1 MRKLIA
7 FILLIAPLR
16 LVAAPGDIVSA
27 HIETNGFILHLE
39 FSGMTNKG
47 TFISGLTTDYRN
59 LTATNSIELLVSDS
73 GYSGVT
79 ATTRTRKLYVT
90 RQIRSPY
97 PNVTSNEFYTIGTNC
112 WGRFALSDWVY
123 QDSVITNITVRSGVY
138 DDGVRSNLTF
148 TSTTVTNNST
158 NEYCKPIGQFISMP
172 WMKSGTANVEIVAW
186 DHHPENGESVAG
198 VKFWTTDQAGNST
211 ATQSV
216 TSATGE
222 FTKDGVWIEKF
233 VANYSLVGLNEG
245 IVSNHFEVFPH
256 VGTNTLHTDLSG
268 FTFPNYQV
276 APQPMLCDT
285 NGDYGTTF
293 AWVDEANGNDSTGVA
308 TTNAL
313 ITFTNKFATIRGAK
327 NAILRTNWTLFARAN
342 PDAGIIYVTN
352 GTYSSTATSEVN
364 SNSTPATW
372 CYVMPDS
379 ASSREL
385 IVVTNNSW
393 SLGQMIC
400 YSNLTISSIRSASSF
415 GSAGWN
421 WFANCKFTNC
431 TGTTLIGTVT
441 NVYLTDCDVNTVTQG
456 LEASGSNNTNWRLMR
471 GNNFD
476 WFVGNIHHGVFVGNF
491 RQYGTNGAA
500 KFPWTDSTAHEPP
513 SYPIIAYNVL
523 KGQQQGNSHMIQITQ
538 PPSNMRLT
546 NGFAVIQ
553 NVIETTGD
561 LAGDNNNGRL
571 LSVSVATSSG
581 DTNPVERAIV
591 SYNTFVGARGPHG
604 WDNASS
610 GSSVAAKRQ
619 LNQLW
624 NNSADNINFKS
635 DQVSSANGA
644 HIGSWPLVY
653 GVGFM
658 GNTDMDPA
666 WMDSG
671 WVSDHGGISSVM
683 NTNSSGRG
691 LTASW
696 ATFHGY
702 VNRQSASGLTN
713 VIEGRGD
720 YRLTSSSPLFQL
732 KTTKWG
738 LKWDIEGKPRS
749 EIDPPGAYTAGNA
762 KKGAFF

>member
-1 MRKLIA
+1 MRTLLALLI
-7 FILLIAPLR
+7 LIAPLR
-16 LVAAPGDIVSA
+16 SVAAPGDIVSA
-27 HIETNGFILHLE
+27 HIETNGFILQLE

-47 TFISGLTTDYRN
+47 TFISGLTSDYRN
-59 LTATNSIELLVSDS
+59 ITATNSIELLLADN
-73 GYSGVT
+73 GYSGVSPVT
-79 ATTRTRKLYVT
+79 SVRKVFVT

-97 PNVTSNEFYTIGTNC
+97 PNQSSNEFYTIGTNC

-123 QDSVITNITVRSGVY
+123 KDTVVTSIVVRAGAY
-138 DDGVRSNLTF
+138 TDAARSNLTF
-148 TSTTVTNNST
+148 SSTVVTNNST
-158 NEYCKPIGQFISMP
+158 NEHSKPIGQFISLP
-172 WMKSGTANVEIVAW
+172 WRKSGTANVEIVAW
-186 DHHPENGESVAG
+186 DHHPKNGESIAG

-268 FTFPNYQV
+268 FTFPSYQV

-293 AWVDEANGNDSTGVA
+293 AWVDPVNGSDSTGIA

-313 ITFTNKFATIRGAK
+313 ITFTNKFATPQGAK
-327 NAILRTNWTLFARAN
+327 NAILRTNWLLFSRST
-342 PDAGIIYVTN
+342 PGAGLIYLTN

-364 SNSTPATW
+364 SNATPATW

-379 ASSREL
+379 ASSRESV
-385 IVVTNNSW
+385 VVTNNAW
-393 SLGQMIC
+393 ALGQMIC

-415 GSAGWN
+415 GAAGWN

-431 TGTTLIGTVT
+431 IGSTLIGTVT
-441 NVYLTDCDVNTVTQG
+441 NVYLTDCEINNVTQG
-456 LEASGSNNTNWRLMR
+456 IYPVGSNQNNYRLMR
-471 GNNFD
+471 GNSWD
-476 WFVGNIHHGVFVGNF
+476 WFVGNVHHTTFVGNF
-491 RQYGTNGAA
+491 RQYGTNGALILA
-500 KFPWTDSTAHEPP
+500 WTDSTAHEPP

-523 KGQQQGNSHMIQITQ
+523 KGQQQGNSHMIQLT
-538 PPSNMRLT
+538 PPNSNMRIT

-553 NVIETTGD
+553 NCIETVGD
-561 LAGDNNNGRL
+561 LAGDANNGRL
-571 LSVSVATSSG
+571 LSAAVSTSAG

-591 SYNTFVGARGPHG
+591 SYNTFAGARGPHG

-610 GSSVAAKRQ
+610 GSSEVAKRQ
-619 LNQLW
+619 GNVMW
-624 NNSADNINFKS
+624 NNTTDNINFKS
-635 DQVSSANGA
+635 DQVSSANAA
-644 HIGSWPLVY
+644 HLGSWPLVY

-658 GNTDMDPA
+658 GNVEQDPA

-683 NTNSSGRG
+683 ATNVSGRG
-691 LTASW
+691 LTAPW
-696 ATFHGY
+696 AVFHGY
-702 VNRQSASGLTN
+702 VNRQTASGLTN

-720 YRLTSSSPLFQL
+720 YRLISSSPLFRL
-732 KTTKWG
+732 NTTKWG
-738 LKWDIEGKPRS
+738 LKRDLEGKPRS
-749 EIDPPGAYTAGNA
+749 AIDPPGAYTDGNV